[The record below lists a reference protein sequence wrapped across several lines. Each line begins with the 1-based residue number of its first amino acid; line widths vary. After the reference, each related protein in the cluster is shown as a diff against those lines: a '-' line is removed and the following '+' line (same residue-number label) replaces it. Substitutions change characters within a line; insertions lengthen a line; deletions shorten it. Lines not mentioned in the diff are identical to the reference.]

1 MYLKGDQS
9 EEWFTKPSPEEWLK
23 TFRRTDKIFSTMQ
36 TFSTTCIQPRGAC
49 WLCLDLRSISR
60 WHGFNSPPVRL
71 SALGSQVSPA
81 HLTAL
86 LVTVFWS
93 WASVPFH
100 SLNTVSLITWKR
112 PCLGASLYGSGVKS
126 VMQLKI
132 KSSRILMGL
141 NLKFC

>member
-23 TFRRTDKIFSTMQ
+23 TFRRTDKIFSTMHLQ
-36 TFSTTCIQPRGAC
+36 HNLPPARGSLLAV
-49 WLCLDLRSISR
+49 SR
-60 WHGFNSPPVRL
+60 FKVYFQVTSAQLASCGR
-71 SALGSQVSPA
+71 SALCSLVSPA
-81 HLTAL
+81 HLPAL
-86 LVTVFWS
+86 LETVFWS

-100 SLNTVSLITWKR
+100 SFSTVSLLTWKR
-112 PCLGASLYGSGVKS
+112 PCLGASLHGSGVKL

-132 KSSRILMGL
+132 KASRILMSL